1 MNWLTY
7 YKQCTVNY
15 MVYPKV
21 VEHFEQR
28 GSKEDVVVHVIN
40 IDIQDNQEE
49 ATIGAYLPEGEH
61 HSRVFEIQYY
71 RKEKTLVH
79 LLGMERFR
87 LELLIQSPTIG
98 LKIIVYAKAT
108 LDCK

>member
-1 MNWLTY
+1 MKWLRDYTLRY
-7 YKQCTVNY
+7 LYD

-49 ATIGAYLPEGEH
+49 ATIGEYQRA
-61 HSRVFEIQYY
+61 SCVIEI
-71 RKEKTLVH
+71 L
-79 LLGMERFR
+79 
-87 LELLIQSPTIG
+87 
-98 LKIIVYAKAT
+98 
-108 LDCK
+108 

>member
-1 MNWLTY
+1 
-7 YKQCTVNY
+7 

-49 ATIGAYLPEGEH
+49 ATIGPYLLEGEH
-61 HSRVFEIQYY
+61 LGSITEI
-71 RKEKTLVH
+71 L
-79 LLGMERFR
+79 
-87 LELLIQSPTIG
+87 
-98 LKIIVYAKAT
+98 
-108 LDCK
+108 

>member
-1 MNWLTY
+1 
-7 YKQCTVNY
+7 

-49 ATIGAYLPEGEH
+49 ATIGEYQRA
-61 HSRVFEIQYY
+61 SCVIEI
-71 RKEKTLVH
+71 L
-79 LLGMERFR
+79 
-87 LELLIQSPTIG
+87 
-98 LKIIVYAKAT
+98 
-108 LDCK
+108 